1 MPNRIIKDSIHTS
14 EKLNMLTD
22 FQFRLWVSLITYVDD
37 YGRGDARPAVIR
49 GTCFPLRERITNK
62 DIDAALMV
70 LADTGCVSLYKVD
83 GKPYLCFPTWQSH
96 QSIRNVR
103 SKYPAPSDGE
113 LQTPD
118 SNLQA
123 IDSNLQAIDS
133 NCTRNPIQS
142 ESNSNPNP
150 NPNPNSARTR
160 DADAFAAFAAG
171 DGDLLAVLKDFEKM
185 RRSIRK
191 PMTDRAKQLLVT
203 KLKNEFPPEQWKP
216 VLEQSIVKCWQDVYP
231 LKEREQQRL
240 GVEQHRE
247 KVSSDELENLKA
259 IYAKVKGEQP

>member
-1 MPNRIIKDSIHTS
+1 MA
-14 EKLNMLTD
+14 E
-22 FQFRLWVSLITYVDD
+22 ITYIKVFVDSLD
-37 YGRGDARPAVIR
+37 AIEPLGDAER
-49 GTCFPLRERITNK
+49 GRLFTSLLTYARSGKVPQLNGNERFLFPMMRAQIDRDVLSK
-62 DIDAALMV
+62 DELSQKRRDAAS
-70 LADTGCVSLYKVD
+70 ASK
-83 GKPYLCFPTWQSH
+83 
-96 QSIRNVR
+96 R
-103 SKYPAPSDGE
+103 STCEQKE
-113 LQTPD
+113 H
-118 SNLQA
+118 LQA
-123 IDSNLQAIDS
+123 NAASASKCPQDKDNKTIDKDKDK
-133 NCTRNPIQS
+133 
-142 ESNSNPNP
+142 
-150 NPNPNSARTR
+150 SARAR

-203 KLKNEFPPEQWKP
+203 KLKNEFPPEQWKS

-247 KVSSDELENLKA
+247 NVSSDELENLKA

>member
-1 MPNRIIKDSIHTS
+1 MLPYIKVYPDFINVVR
-14 EKLNMLTD
+14 ELDNGARGRLLLAIMQYANGEEPDELT
-22 FQFRLWVSLITYVDD
+22 
-37 YGRGDARPAVIR
+37 GA
-49 GTCFPLRERITNK
+49 ERIAFIVIK
-62 DIDAALMV
+62 SQIDRD
-70 LADTGCVSLYKVD
+70 ADAYEANAK
-83 GKPYLCFPTWQSH
+83 K
-96 QSIRNVR
+96 
-103 SKYPAPSDGE
+103 
-113 LQTPD
+113 
-118 SNLQA
+118 
-123 IDSNLQAIDS
+123 
-133 NCTRNPIQS
+133 QS
-142 ESNSNPNP
+142 ENGKKGGRPKKPIAFSENPKNP
-150 NPNPNSARTR
+150 PLFSETHQKPKKPEKEKEEEKDKEKDKEEEKDKDKDKSARTR

-185 RRSIRK
+185 RKSIRK

-247 KVSSDELENLKA
+247 NVSSDELENLKA

>member
-1 MPNRIIKDSIHTS
+1 MA
-14 EKLNMLTD
+14 E
-22 FQFRLWVSLITYVDD
+22 ITYIKVFVDYLD
-37 YGRGDARPAVIR
+37 AIEPLGDAER
-49 GTCFPLRERITNK
+49 GKLFTSLLTYARSGEVPQLNGNERFLFPMMRAQIDRDVLSK
-62 DIDAALMV
+62 DELSQKRRDAAS
-70 LADTGCVSLYKVD
+70 ASK
-83 GKPYLCFPTWQSH
+83 
-96 QSIRNVR
+96 R
-103 SKYPAPSDGE
+103 STCEQKE
-113 LQTPD
+113 H
-118 SNLQA
+118 LQA
-123 IDSNLQAIDS
+123 NAASASKCPQDKDNKTIDKDNKTIDKDKDK
-133 NCTRNPIQS
+133 
-142 ESNSNPNP
+142 
-150 NPNPNSARTR
+150 SARAR

-203 KLKNEFPPEQWKP
+203 KLKNEFPPEQWKS

-247 KVSSDELENLKA
+247 NVSSDELENLKA

>member
-1 MPNRIIKDSIHTS
+1 MA
-14 EKLNMLTD
+14 E
-22 FQFRLWVSLITYVDD
+22 ITYIKVFVDYLD
-37 YGRGDARPAVIR
+37 AIEPLGDAER
-49 GTCFPLRERITNK
+49 GRLFTSLLTYARSGEVPQLNGNERFLFPMMRAQIDRDVLSK
-62 DIDAALMV
+62 DELSQKRRDAAS
-70 LADTGCVSLYKVD
+70 ASK
-83 GKPYLCFPTWQSH
+83 
-96 QSIRNVR
+96 R
-103 SKYPAPSDGE
+103 STCEQKE
-113 LQTPD
+113 H
-118 SNLQA
+118 LQA
-123 IDSNLQAIDS
+123 NAASASKCPQDKDNKTIDKDKDKDK
-133 NCTRNPIQS
+133 
-142 ESNSNPNP
+142 
-150 NPNPNSARTR
+150 SARAR

-203 KLKNEFPPEQWKP
+203 KLKNEFPPEQWKS

-247 KVSSDELENLKA
+247 NVSSDELENLKA

>member
-1 MPNRIIKDSIHTS
+1 MA
-14 EKLNMLTD
+14 E
-22 FQFRLWVSLITYVDD
+22 ITYIKVFVDYLD
-37 YGRGDARPAVIR
+37 AIEPLGDAER
-49 GTCFPLRERITNK
+49 GRLFTSLLTYARSGKVPQLNGNERFLFPMMRAQIDRDVLSK
-62 DIDAALMV
+62 DELSQKRRDAAS
-70 LADTGCVSLYKVD
+70 ASK
-83 GKPYLCFPTWQSH
+83 
-96 QSIRNVR
+96 R
-103 SKYPAPSDGE
+103 STCEQKE
-113 LQTPD
+113 H
-118 SNLQA
+118 LQA
-123 IDSNLQAIDS
+123 NAASASKCPQDKDNKTIDKDNKTIDKDKDK
-133 NCTRNPIQS
+133 
-142 ESNSNPNP
+142 
-150 NPNPNSARTR
+150 SARAR

-203 KLKNEFPPEQWKP
+203 KLKNEFPPEQWKS

-247 KVSSDELENLKA
+247 NVSSDELENLKA

>member
-1 MPNRIIKDSIHTS
+1 MA
-14 EKLNMLTD
+14 E
-22 FQFRLWVSLITYVDD
+22 ITYIKVFVDYLD
-37 YGRGDARPAVIR
+37 AIEPLGDAER
-49 GTCFPLRERITNK
+49 GRLFTSLLTYARSGEVPQLNGNERFLFPMMRAQIDRDVLSK
-62 DIDAALMV
+62 DELSQKRRDAAS
-70 LADTGCVSLYKVD
+70 ASK
-83 GKPYLCFPTWQSH
+83 
-96 QSIRNVR
+96 R
-103 SKYPAPSDGE
+103 STCEQKE
-113 LQTPD
+113 H
-118 SNLQA
+118 LQA
-123 IDSNLQAIDS
+123 NAASASKCLQDKDNKTIDKDNKTIDKDKDK
-133 NCTRNPIQS
+133 
-142 ESNSNPNP
+142 
-150 NPNPNSARTR
+150 SARAR

-203 KLKNEFPPEQWKP
+203 KLKNEFPPEQWKS

-247 KVSSDELENLKA
+247 NVSSDELENLKA

>member
-1 MPNRIIKDSIHTS
+1 MA
-14 EKLNMLTD
+14 E
-22 FQFRLWVSLITYVDD
+22 ITYIKVFVDYLD
-37 YGRGDARPAVIR
+37 AIEPLGDAER
-49 GTCFPLRERITNK
+49 GRLFTSLLTYARSGEVPQLNGNERFLFPMMRAQIDRDVLSK
-62 DIDAALMV
+62 DELSQKRRDAAS
-70 LADTGCVSLYKVD
+70 ASK
-83 GKPYLCFPTWQSH
+83 
-96 QSIRNVR
+96 R
-103 SKYPAPSDGE
+103 STCEQKE
-113 LQTPD
+113 H
-118 SNLQA
+118 LQA
-123 IDSNLQAIDS
+123 NAASASKCPQDKDNKTIDKDKDK
-133 NCTRNPIQS
+133 
-142 ESNSNPNP
+142 
-150 NPNPNSARTR
+150 SARAR

-203 KLKNEFPPEQWKP
+203 KLKNEFPPEQWKS

-247 KVSSDELENLKA
+247 NVSSDELENLKA

>member
-1 MPNRIIKDSIHTS
+1 MA
-14 EKLNMLTD
+14 E
-22 FQFRLWVSLITYVDD
+22 ITYIKVFVDYLD
-37 YGRGDARPAVIR
+37 AIEPLGDAER
-49 GTCFPLRERITNK
+49 GRLFTSLLTYARSGEVPQLNGNERFLFPMMRAQIDRDVLSK
-62 DIDAALMV
+62 DELSQKRRDAAS
-70 LADTGCVSLYKVD
+70 ASK
-83 GKPYLCFPTWQSH
+83 
-96 QSIRNVR
+96 R
-103 SKYPAPSDGE
+103 STCEQKE
-113 LQTPD
+113 H
-118 SNLQA
+118 LQA
-123 IDSNLQAIDS
+123 NAASASKCPQDKDDKTIDKDNKTIDKDKDK
-133 NCTRNPIQS
+133 
-142 ESNSNPNP
+142 
-150 NPNPNSARTR
+150 SARAR

-203 KLKNEFPPEQWKP
+203 KLKNEFPPEQWKS

-247 KVSSDELENLKA
+247 NVSSDELENLKA

>member
-1 MPNRIIKDSIHTS
+1 MA
-14 EKLNMLTD
+14 E
-22 FQFRLWVSLITYVDD
+22 ITYIKVFVDSLD
-37 YGRGDARPAVIR
+37 AIEPLGDAER
-49 GTCFPLRERITNK
+49 GRLFTSLLTYARSGKVPQLNGNERFLFPMMRAQIDRDVLSK
-62 DIDAALMV
+62 DELSQKRRDAAS
-70 LADTGCVSLYKVD
+70 ASK
-83 GKPYLCFPTWQSH
+83 
-96 QSIRNVR
+96 R
-103 SKYPAPSDGE
+103 STCEQKE
-113 LQTPD
+113 H
-118 SNLQA
+118 LQA
-123 IDSNLQAIDS
+123 NAASASKCPQDKDNKTIDKDNKTIDKDKDK
-133 NCTRNPIQS
+133 
-142 ESNSNPNP
+142 
-150 NPNPNSARTR
+150 SARAR

-203 KLKNEFPPEQWKP
+203 KLKNEFPPEQWKS

-247 KVSSDELENLKA
+247 NVSSDELENLKA

>member
-1 MPNRIIKDSIHTS
+1 MA
-14 EKLNMLTD
+14 E
-22 FQFRLWVSLITYVDD
+22 ITYIKVFVDYLD
-37 YGRGDARPAVIR
+37 AIEPLGDAER
-49 GTCFPLRERITNK
+49 GRLFTSLLTYARSGEVPQLNGNERFLFPMMRAQIDRDVLSK
-62 DIDAALMV
+62 DELSQKRRDAAS
-70 LADTGCVSLYKVD
+70 ASK
-83 GKPYLCFPTWQSH
+83 
-96 QSIRNVR
+96 R
-103 SKYPAPSDGE
+103 STCEQKE
-113 LQTPD
+113 H
-118 SNLQA
+118 LQA
-123 IDSNLQAIDS
+123 NAASASKCPQDKDNKTIDKDNKTIDKD
-133 NCTRNPIQS
+133 NKTIDKDKDK
-142 ESNSNPNP
+142 
-150 NPNPNSARTR
+150 SARAR

-203 KLKNEFPPEQWKP
+203 KLKNEFPPEQWKS

-247 KVSSDELENLKA
+247 NVSSDELENLKA

>member
-1 MPNRIIKDSIHTS
+1 MA
-14 EKLNMLTD
+14 E
-22 FQFRLWVSLITYVDD
+22 ITYIKVFVDYLD
-37 YGRGDARPAVIR
+37 AIEPLGDAER
-49 GTCFPLRERITNK
+49 GRLFTSLLTYARSGEVPQLNGNERFLFPMMRAQIDRDVLSK
-62 DIDAALMV
+62 DELSQKRRDAAS
-70 LADTGCVSLYKVD
+70 ASK
-83 GKPYLCFPTWQSH
+83 
-96 QSIRNVR
+96 R
-103 SKYPAPSDGE
+103 STCEQKE
-113 LQTPD
+113 H
-118 SNLQA
+118 LQA
-123 IDSNLQAIDS
+123 NAASASKCPQDKDNKTIDKDNKTIDKDKDK
-133 NCTRNPIQS
+133 
-142 ESNSNPNP
+142 
-150 NPNPNSARTR
+150 SARTR

-203 KLKNEFPPEQWKP
+203 KLKNEFPPEQWKS

-247 KVSSDELENLKA
+247 NVSSDELENLKA

>member
-1 MPNRIIKDSIHTS
+1 MA
-14 EKLNMLTD
+14 E
-22 FQFRLWVSLITYVDD
+22 ITYIKVFVDYLD
-37 YGRGDARPAVIR
+37 AIEPLGDAER
-49 GTCFPLRERITNK
+49 GRLFTSLLTYARSGEVPQLNGNERFLFPMMRAQIDRDVLSK
-62 DIDAALMV
+62 DELSQKRRDAAS
-70 LADTGCVSLYKVD
+70 ASK
-83 GKPYLCFPTWQSH
+83 
-96 QSIRNVR
+96 R
-103 SKYPAPSDGE
+103 STCEQKE
-113 LQTPD
+113 H
-118 SNLQA
+118 LQA
-123 IDSNLQAIDS
+123 NAASASKCPQDKDNKTIDKDKDK
-133 NCTRNPIQS
+133 
-142 ESNSNPNP
+142 
-150 NPNPNSARTR
+150 SARTR

-203 KLKNEFPPEQWKP
+203 KLKNEFPPEQWKS

-247 KVSSDELENLKA
+247 NVSSDELENLKA

>member
-1 MPNRIIKDSIHTS
+1 MLPYIKVYPDFINVVR
-14 EKLNMLTD
+14 ELDNGARGRLLLAIMQYANGEEPDELT
-22 FQFRLWVSLITYVDD
+22 
-37 YGRGDARPAVIR
+37 GA
-49 GTCFPLRERITNK
+49 ERIAFIVIK
-62 DIDAALMV
+62 SQIDRD
-70 LADTGCVSLYKVD
+70 ADAYEANAK
-83 GKPYLCFPTWQSH
+83 K
-96 QSIRNVR
+96 
-103 SKYPAPSDGE
+103 
-113 LQTPD
+113 
-118 SNLQA
+118 
-123 IDSNLQAIDS
+123 
-133 NCTRNPIQS
+133 QS
-142 ESNSNPNP
+142 ENGKKGGRPKKPTAFSENPKNP
-150 NPNPNSARTR
+150 PLFSETHQKPKKPEKEEEKDKEKDKEEEKDKDKNARAR

-191 PMTDRAKQLLVT
+191 PMTGRAKQLLVT

>member
-1 MPNRIIKDSIHTS
+1 MA
-14 EKLNMLTD
+14 E
-22 FQFRLWVSLITYVDD
+22 ITYIKVFVDYLD
-37 YGRGDARPAVIR
+37 AIEPLGDAER
-49 GTCFPLRERITNK
+49 GRLFTSLLTYAKSGEVPQLNGNERFLFPMMRAQIDRDVLSK
-62 DIDAALMV
+62 DELSQKRRDAAS
-70 LADTGCVSLYKVD
+70 ASK
-83 GKPYLCFPTWQSH
+83 
-96 QSIRNVR
+96 R
-103 SKYPAPSDGE
+103 STCEQKE
-113 LQTPD
+113 H
-118 SNLQA
+118 LQA
-123 IDSNLQAIDS
+123 NAASASKSPQDKDNKTIDKDNKTIDKDKDK
-133 NCTRNPIQS
+133 
-142 ESNSNPNP
+142 
-150 NPNPNSARTR
+150 SARTR

-203 KLKNEFPPEQWKP
+203 KLKNEFPPEQWKS

-247 KVSSDELENLKA
+247 NVSSDELENLKA

>member
-1 MPNRIIKDSIHTS
+1 MA
-14 EKLNMLTD
+14 E
-22 FQFRLWVSLITYVDD
+22 ITYIKVFVDYLD
-37 YGRGDARPAVIR
+37 AIEPLGDAER
-49 GTCFPLRERITNK
+49 GRLFTSLLTYARSGKVPQLNGNERFLFPMMRAQIDRDVLSK
-62 DIDAALMV
+62 DELSQKRRDAAS
-70 LADTGCVSLYKVD
+70 ASK
-83 GKPYLCFPTWQSH
+83 
-96 QSIRNVR
+96 R
-103 SKYPAPSDGE
+103 STCEQKE
-113 LQTPD
+113 H
-118 SNLQA
+118 LQA
-123 IDSNLQAIDS
+123 NAASASKCPQDKDNKTIDKDKDK
-133 NCTRNPIQS
+133 
-142 ESNSNPNP
+142 
-150 NPNPNSARTR
+150 SARAR

-203 KLKNEFPPEQWKP
+203 KLKNEFPPEQWKS

-247 KVSSDELENLKA
+247 NVSSDELENLKA